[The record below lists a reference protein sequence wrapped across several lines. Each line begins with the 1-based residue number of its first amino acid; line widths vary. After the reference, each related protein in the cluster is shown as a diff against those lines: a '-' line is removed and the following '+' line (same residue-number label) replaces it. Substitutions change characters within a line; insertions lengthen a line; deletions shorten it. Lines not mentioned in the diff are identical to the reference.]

1 MVAAAA
7 LVLVLSGCGMTQS
20 GAGSCAAKELEL
32 GDSALHPGGSVQ
44 LSVDWMTATCED
56 TGGVNRTAEDIAVSV
71 TPTAT
76 GHTSL
81 LATVDRATGDRYTVS
96 GDRYTVSGRFDLPQ
110 DLPLGPATLAVTSS
124 MGDGAEA
131 TRTVTITA
139 P

>member
-20 GAGSCAAKELEL
+20 GAAGSCAVKELEL

-81 LATVDRATGDRYTVS
+81 LATVDRATGDRF
-96 GDRYTVSGRFDLPQ
+96 TVSGRFDLPD
-110 DLPLGPATLAVTSS
+110 DLPLGAATLAVTSS

>member
-1 MVAAAA
+1 MAAAA
-7 LVLVLSGCGMTQS
+7 LVLMLSGCGMTQS

-81 LATVDRATGDRYTVS
+81 LATVDRATGDRF
-96 GDRYTVSGRFDLPQ
+96 TVSGRFDLPQ

-124 MGDGAEA
+124 IGDGAEA
-131 TRTVTITA
+131 TRTVTITS